1 MKKLYLAYG
10 SNLNK
15 EQMEMRCPTA
25 KAIGTAEIKDY
36 ELLFKGSQSGAYL
49 TIEPKKGG
57 IVPVAVWEVDAACEA
72 SLDRYEGFPR
82 FYYKKTMS
90 IPVRYFDGQIGRK
103 KGFVYIMDENR
114 SIGIP
119 THYYLDVC
127 KSGYQSFGFD
137 TAILENAALRTVR
150 LFTEEFYKRQRTAL
164 AN

>member
-90 IPVRYFDGQIGRK
+90 IPVRYFDGQIRRK

-119 THYYLDVC
+119 TTDYFDVC

-137 TAILENAALRTVR
+137 TAILEKAAARTAR
-150 LFTEEFYKRQRTAL
+150 LFLKQLYKRQHAAL
-164 AN
+164 AE